1 MKFRTIFTAAIAAA
15 ALTAA
20 AQTPWLHI
28 YYPKDSNFKSMKME
42 SLDSLRFDQEKGTMI
57 LGDESIKMS
66 DINRFV
72 VGRNVPRI
80 DITTT
85 EANYPEE
92 FGYQYYGSPITE
104 VVSKEIYLEAT
115 LKFDGQGIYDDVE
128 TPVLVRGRGNSTWG
142 YPKKAYRLKFPE
154 KTKLGNVHKSKNLCL
169 LANYIDPTAMKNFAA
184 FQFGKLIDMPYI
196 NRSLPCDVYFNG
208 IYKGTYQ
215 LTEKV
220 GINNGSVDLTKE
232 DAANSVMFEMDTNPF
247 TQEEMEQGM
256 SFTDEH
262 FGIPMIIK
270 DPDAPEDE
278 NERFEWSNAW
288 FEDLEELLEA
298 VSAGESDKRI
308 FELCDIESLVRFVMT
323 FNIAC
328 NQELCHPK
336 SINIH
341 KTKGGKWEFGP
352 CWDFDWAYGYQPT
365 YKKGSSNSGG
375 DWGGWGGWGENYPS
389 YENPL
394 IGTGNFQN
402 KGGNLFFLALVK
414 TDTFKKRFNELWK
427 EFRDTH
433 EDEFWEAFDAYAEQV
448 EPSVALQGTTNSS
461 YREFSTHM
469 KDLRTWIKNR
479 FDYISSDPN
488 HGLYEDN

>member
-1 MKFRTIFTAAIAAA
+1 MKLRTIFTAAIAAA
-15 ALTAA
+15 AFTAA

-28 YYPKDSNFKSMKME
+28 YYPKDSSFKSMKME
-42 SLDSLRFDQEKGTMI
+42 AIDSIRFDQEKGTLI
-57 LGDESIKMS
+57 LGEEAIKMS
-66 DINRFV
+66 SIDRFV

-80 DITTT
+80 DIYTTLET
-85 EANYPEE
+85 YPEE
-92 FGYQYYGSPITE
+92 FDTYYGRPITE
-104 VVSKEIYLEAT
+104 VVSKEIYLDAT

-169 LANYIDPTAMKNFAA
+169 LANYIDHTAMKNFAA
-184 FQFGKLIDMPYI
+184 FQFGKLIDMPFI

-220 GINNGSVDLTKE
+220 GINNGSVDLSKE
-232 DAANSVMFEMDTNPF
+232 DEPNSVLIELDTNSP
-247 TQEEMEQGM
+247 TADDIA
-256 SFTDEH
+256 FTDEY
-262 FGIPMIIK
+262 FGIPMVIQ

-278 NERFEWSNAW
+278 DERIEWSEGW
-288 FEDLEELLEA
+288 FEDIEELMEA
-298 VSAGESDKRI
+298 VSYGESDERI

-336 SINIH
+336 SINMH

-365 YKKGSSNSGG
+365 YKKGSSNSTGG
-375 DWGGWGGWGENYPS
+375 GGWGGWGGWGDTYPS

-394 IGTGNFQN
+394 IGTGNSQN
-402 KGGNLFFLALVK
+402 RGGNLFFLALVK
-414 TDTFKKRFNELWK
+414 TDTFKKRFAELWQD
-427 EFRDTH
+427 FRDNH
-433 EDEFWEAFDAYAEQV
+433 EDEFWQAFDEYAEMV
-448 EPSVALQGTTNSS
+448 EPSVALQSTTNSS
-461 YREFSTHM
+461 YSDFKTNMQE
-469 KDLRTWIKNR
+469 LRTWIKNR
-479 FDYISSDPN
+479 FDYISSDSN
-488 HGLYEDN
+488 HALYEDK